1 MVAEK
6 SELNVFLTPKPVYN
20 PFWTKIHR
28 NTLGTMIN
36 LFIAKKTKKNHPK
49 NRNQPETKTQPELRF
64 FSPQILK
71 VKIT

>member
-6 SELNVFLTPKPVYN
+6 SELNVFFTPKPVYN

-36 LFIAKKTKKNHPK
+36 LFIAKKTKKIIPK
-49 NRNQPETKTQPELRF
+49 TEINLKQKLNPSSDF
-64 FSPQILK
+64 FLHK
-71 VKIT
+71 F

>member
-1 MVAEK
+1 
-6 SELNVFLTPKPVYN
+6 
-20 PFWTKIHR
+20 
-28 NTLGTMIN
+28 MIN
-36 LFIAKKTKKNHPK
+36 LFIAKKKKNHLK